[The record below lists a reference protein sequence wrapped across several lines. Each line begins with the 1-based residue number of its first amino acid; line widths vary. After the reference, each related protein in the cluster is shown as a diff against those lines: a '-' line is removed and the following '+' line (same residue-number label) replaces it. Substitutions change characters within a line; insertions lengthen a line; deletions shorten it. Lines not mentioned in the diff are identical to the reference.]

1 MNFAKCPSNSHK
13 FYIFLCLVDKVDYT
27 IKLFYEFLNKSG
39 EIPMNVKNL
48 FIDWYLEIRQ

>member
-1 MNFAKCPSNSHK
+1 MNFGKCPSNSHK

-39 EIPMNVKNL
+39 EIPMNVKKL
-48 FIDWYLEIRQ
+48 FID